1 MKAKKRRSTHCSNCE
16 SALEERYNFC
26 PTCGQSNTDN
36 NITFSILIREFLDN
50 YLGVDS
56 KMANSIMPFLFS
68 PGKLTNR
75 FQDGKIKHFIHP
87 VRLYLVLSVFYFF
100 VISYLLSF
108 DLRELGDD
116 SFSIPARTD
125 IEELRNDPDFAI
137 LTDSLKIKAL
147 NDSLVKQF
155 SGIGNFNMLYDSLVS
170 KYDSAI
176 INNTQVTLN
185 AVDLIASNEN
195 EHFLDKTNR
204 WARDRHM
211 SDDAFMDSLM
221 GGKGR
226 YKVFNITDTTSGE
239 DARHLKSQV
248 RKVFKNEE
256 GFKGFILGNLP
267 IMMFL
272 LIPLFALV
280 LKVVYA
286 RRNHLYIKHIVHALH
301 VHSFAYF
308 IYGIS
313 LLVMFKLLVGHSGW
327 QVTVGILTF
336 IGVSTYVYISFLNVY
351 KQGWFKTLVK
361 FNIVGFIYI
370 ILLQIFFSF
379 EIFMSFWYY

>member
-1 MKAKKRRSTHCSNCE
+1 MKDKKRRSTHCSNCD
-16 SALEERYNFC
+16 SPLEESYNFC

-108 DLRELGDD
+108 DLRSLGNDD
-116 SFSIPARTD
+116 FNIPTTTD
-125 IEELRNDPDFAI
+125 LEELRNDPIFAN
-137 LTDSLKIKAL
+137 LSDSLKIEAL
-147 NDSLVKQF
+147 NDSLVTQF
-155 SGIGNFNMLYDSLVS
+155 AGITNFNILYDSLLNR
-170 KYDSAI
+170 YDSAI
-176 INNTQVTLN
+176 INNARVSLN
-185 AVDLIASNEN
+185 SVNLITSDDN

-204 WARDRHM
+204 WARDRHL

-221 GGKGR
+221 GGSGR
-226 YKVFNITDTTSGE
+226 YKIFNITDSTTSANGQ
-239 DARHLKSQV
+239 HLKSQV

-308 IYGIS
+308 IYAIS
-313 LLVMFKLLVGHSGW
+313 LLVIFKLLVGHTGW
-327 QVTVGILTF
+327 QWAVGIFTF
-336 IGVSTYVYISFLNVY
+336 IGVSTYVYVSFLNVY
-351 KQGWFKTLVK
+351 KQGWFKTLIK
-361 FNIVGFIYI
+361 FNIVGFIYM
-370 ILLQIFFSF
+370 ILLQIFFYL
-379 EIFMSFWYY
+379 EIFISFWYY